1 MAKRILATDQ
11 GDTDEED
18 LDSDGWQS
26 DYEAMMQALGDWG
39 WMNVFVLSQTNP
51 IARWWNCLYFLS
63 FLPNIE
69 GNVCLEQGVMSQPS
83 HVMG

>member
-51 IARWWNCLYFLS
+51 IARW
-63 FLPNIE
+63 
-69 GNVCLEQGVMSQPS
+69 
-83 HVMG
+83 